1 MTAHIPM
8 LHILTSLNLYA
19 LSKDKIELLK
29 TTEASTMASS
39 SRLNVLLEKV
49 KNLISGQR
57 QKEKEETAAK
67 SLAKKEKSA
76 SSCPHRFGYLASR
89 SKNAPIPRNA

>member
-1 MTAHIPM
+1 MT
-8 LHILTSLNLYA
+8 
-19 LSKDKIELLK
+19 
-29 TTEASTMASS
+29 SS

-57 QKEKEETAAK
+57 KEKKEETAAK

-89 SKNAPIPRNA
+89 SKNAPIPQECLTCQKILECMHSESK